1 MVPASDAAVM
11 ETRICQLDYAA
22 GRPRAC
28 PGDTCPFWA
37 DDHCVVAGLWADF
50 GTNPQLVELLQGI
63 RTDLGQ
69 RDPTRALRSFHPPG
83 LA

>member
-1 MVPASDAAVM
+1 M

-22 GRPRAC
+22 GRQRAC

-37 DDHCVVAGLWADF
+37 DDRCVVAGLWADF
-50 GTNPQLVELLQGI
+50 GTNPGLVELLQGI

-69 RDPTRALRSFHPPG
+69 RDPARVLRSFHPPG
-83 LA
+83 IA